1 MGGNTSCVRDEKYI
15 SKEYLLIKRKKAR
28 VTKKAVCRKVVKRKV
43 SIKRK
48 RRRSS
53 ESGSGVGL
61 SNGVVLDKVYTP
73 ID

>member
-1 MGGNTSCVRDEKYI
+1 MT
-15 SKEYLLIKRKKAR
+15 KRKKAR
-28 VTKKAVCRKVVKRKV
+28 VTKKAVCRKVAKRKV

-53 ESGSGVGL
+53 EFGSGVGL

>member
-1 MGGNTSCVRDEKYI
+1 M
-15 SKEYLLIKRKKAR
+15 IKRKKTK
-28 VTKKAVCRKVVKRKV
+28 VTKKAVCRKAAKRKV

-53 ESGSGVGL
+53 EFGSGVGL